1 MALVSKSFGHLG
13 GFTEG
18 FHKRR
23 AKRRDRRRAA
33 GQAKHSAKVTVTG
46 PWRYRAAARPRAWRY
61 PWRAR
66 QTPALGGWLF

>member
-23 AKRRDRRRAA
+23 AKRRDRRRQATGILGDIAQLLACVLA
-33 GQAKHSAKVTVTG
+33 GLPGALAKLSHQVAGVFKG
-46 PWRYRAAARPRAWRY
+46 CPEN
-61 PWRAR
+61 
-66 QTPALGGWLF
+66 Q